1 MEETLRDP
9 VVVLGRRV
17 IVMAMG
23 GIIRIAVER
32 IRCNVVFE
40 ECLQVLLAVLGE
52 EEGIDPA
59 KVSVFCVLS
68 HESVLSVLCYLL
80 RA

>member
-40 ECLQVLLAVLGE
+40 ECLQVLLAILGE
-52 EEGIDPA
+52 EEGVDA
-59 KVSVFCVLS
+59 RAELLECYSSSVF
-68 HESVLSVLCYLL
+68 
-80 RA
+80 